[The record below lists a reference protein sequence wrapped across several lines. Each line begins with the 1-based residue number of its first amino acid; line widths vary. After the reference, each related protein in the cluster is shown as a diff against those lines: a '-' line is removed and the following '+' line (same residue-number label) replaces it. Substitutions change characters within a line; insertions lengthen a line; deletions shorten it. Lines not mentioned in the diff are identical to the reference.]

1 MCGLEESTG
10 EVEGGG
16 GEREGRGRGEG
27 GGREGRGRG
36 EERGREV
43 ERGRYRPN
51 IIMYQSGCVSL
62 CWSLSAH
69 TPSVVVASLQVRSSC

>member
-1 MCGLEESTG
+1 M
-10 EVEGGG
+10 GGKKEKGDVWVRGKHWEG
-16 GEREGRGRGEG
+16 GEREEGRGIREG
-27 GGREGRGRG
+27 GGRG

-69 TPSVVVASLQVRSSC
+69 TPSTVGASLQVRSSC